1 MMPRLT
7 IALAAGSVLAALG
20 AGFALYGTGSTGGNS
35 AGACAEAA
43 RKAPALASF
52 ARGEVAAMQISE
64 TPRPA
69 PALAFKGP
77 DGADLTLADL
87 KGRTLL
93 VNLWATWCAPCK
105 AEMPALDRLQ
115 AEMGGP
121 DFAVVA
127 INLETR
133 NLDKPPL
140 WLRENG
146 ISNLA
151 YYGDPA
157 GRVLP
162 ALQKETGSVGLPTT
176 LLIDARGCTIG
187 VLKGPAEWAGA
198 DARRLIGAALGRAA
212 S

>member
-1 MMPRLT
+1 MIPGIK
-7 IALAAGSVLAALG
+7 IALAAGSVLAVLG
-20 AGFALYGTGSTGGNS
+20 AGLALYGTGSTGGNS
-35 AGACAEAA
+35 AGSCAEAA
-43 RKAPALASF
+43 RNAPALASF
-52 ARGEVAAMQISE
+52 ARGEVAAMQVSE
-64 TPRPA
+64 APKPA

-77 DGADLTLADL
+77 EGADLTLADL

-115 AEMGGP
+115 AEMGGS

-127 INLETR
+127 INVETR

-140 WLRENG
+140 WLKENG
-146 ISNLA
+146 IANLA

-162 ALQKETGSVGLPTT
+162 ALQRETGSVGLPTT
-176 LLIDARGCTIG
+176 LLVDARGCMVG
-187 VLKGPAEWAGA
+187 VMKGPADWAGA
-198 DARRLIGAALGRAA
+198 DAKRLIGAALGRAT
-212 S
+212 